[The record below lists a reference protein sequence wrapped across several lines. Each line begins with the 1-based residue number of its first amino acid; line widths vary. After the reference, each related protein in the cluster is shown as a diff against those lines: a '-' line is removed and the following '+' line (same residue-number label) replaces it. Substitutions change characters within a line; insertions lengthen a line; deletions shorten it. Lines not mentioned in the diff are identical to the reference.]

1 MAEVGSKVEP
11 TKHPTI
17 PARMIPD
24 GLNIRLG
31 IYVIRER
38 KLFRGGQPQV
48 VTE

>member
-17 PARMIPD
+17 PARMIQD
-24 GLNIRLG
+24 GLNIRLR
-31 IYVIRER
+31 IYVIRKR

-48 VTE
+48 VAD